1 MPVLNHK
8 KVLSLDK
15 PNLSNA
21 FLNSIVLLETRT
33 SIKVLIEFCRKV
45 RSDVADS
52 ELQSKDIEFKHFS
65 VKEILLWLV

>member
-15 PNLSNA
+15 PNLSNV

-33 SIKVLIEFCRKV
+33 SIKVLIELSRKA

-52 ELQSKDIEFKHFS
+52 ELQPKDIEFKHFS